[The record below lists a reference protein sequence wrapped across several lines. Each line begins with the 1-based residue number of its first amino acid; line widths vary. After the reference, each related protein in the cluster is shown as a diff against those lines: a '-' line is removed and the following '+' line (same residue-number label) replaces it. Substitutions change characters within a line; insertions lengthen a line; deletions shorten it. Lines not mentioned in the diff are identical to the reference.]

1 MENFTGKTTA
11 MAGET
16 EPEKTQQLTQAVLI
30 KPGRTGGQ
38 NVTPFTRRN
47 FLTTYPAAGV
57 GLGLLAKDARAQ
69 NGGGGSS
76 ITSNFNGTAI
86 PAGDWIWFTAV
97 LKVSGLGSAPV
108 TIGFMGSIQFSVN
121 GTLYVVAVPS
131 AFVTFSP
138 SASLATTV
146 FSNGQWITTVPSSGL
161 AGSVF
166 FDGVAVQSPSPS
178 GFPGGINPVT
188 WQGTF
193 FSMTPGISLQWQ
205 WAAAVYDS
213 ASLGSDYTLLGVKP
227 VDDNKASVY

>member
-1 MENFTGKTTA
+1 MMENFNGKRTE
-11 MAGET
+11 MARQT
-16 EPEKTQQLTQAVLI
+16 EPERTPQLAQAVLI

-38 NVTPFTRRN
+38 TVAPFTRRN

-97 LKVSGLGSAPV
+97 FKVHGLGSAPV

-138 SASLATTV
+138 SVTSRHHGLQQRPMGDDRPVVRVWPATSSLTALL
-146 FSNGQWITTVPSSGL
+146 FRHHRR
-161 AGSVF
+161 AAF
-166 FDGVAVQSPSPS
+166 RVALIPSPGRGCS
-178 GFPGGINPVT
+178 
-188 WQGTF
+188 
-193 FSMTPGISLQWQ
+193 
-205 WAAAVYDS
+205 S
-213 ASLGSDYTLLGVKP
+213 A
-227 VDDNKASVY
+227 